1 MYSLLFI
8 GALIAANLSIAT
20 FGSWVSPINA
30 FLLIGLDLSI
40 RDKLHDQWSGSPYK
54 IGLLILVSGLIS
66 YLLNSSTGI
75 IAIASVI
82 AFCMSMIVDSFVY
95 QLMKNKKWLVR
106 SNLSNVAGAATD
118 SLIFPTIAFG
128 SLMWEIVLLQFASKV
143 AGGFIWCHLINR
155 SQKNAASESIR

>member
-1 MYSLLFI
+1 MYSLLFVI
-8 GALIAANLSIAT
+8 ALVTANISIAI
-20 FGSWVSPINA
+20 FGPWVSPINA

-40 RDKLHDQWSGSPYK
+40 RDKLHDQWNGNPYK
-54 IGLLILVSGLIS
+54 IGLLILIAGLVS

-82 AFCMSMIVDSFVY
+82 AFCMSMIVDSLVY
-95 QLMKNKKWLVR
+95 QSMKNKKWLVR
-106 SNLSNVAGAATD
+106 SNSSNIAGAATD

-128 SLMWEIVLLQFASKV
+128 GLMWEIVLLQFVSKV

-155 SQKNAASESIR
+155 SQKNVVSESIR